1 MAVEQALQGF
11 RETESGDSFS
21 LQNPRLLKVELAD
34 VTIQAKL
41 GTMVAYQGEVKF
53 ERAGTGGMARLM
65 KKVAT
70 GEGVDLMKVSG
81 TGEVFLAFHA
91 QEVHLVK
98 LADDK
103 ITVNSSNLL
112 AFEAGIDWDIRKV
125 EGASGVL
132 AGGLFNLELA
142 GRAGSRCS
150 PTVRRCCS
158 TLSGEPTFADPQAA
172 ITWSSGVKTAV
183 KTDVNLKTLIG
194 RASGETLQMQ
204 FSGDGWVLSSR
215 PRGCRWPRA
224 GAAAGSGTCSAVR
237 VAATSRQ
244 KASTRAFHSSGTS
257 WKGWWA
263 SSCHHLEAG
272 ARDRLGDATG
282 RARGQDRCRDSPA
295 STRVGAAIS
304 RQAVRRVVGEEGVE
318 LALERPRATAGA
330 GRPAPPR

>member
-11 RETESGDSFS
+11 KETESGESFS

-65 KKVAT
+65 KKVST

-112 AFEAGIDWDIRKV
+112 AFEAGIDWNIRKV

-142 GRAGSRCS
+142 GTGW
-150 PTVRRCCS
+150 VGL
-158 TLSGEPTFADPQAA
+158 LSDGPPMLLELDGDTAFTDPQAA
-172 ITWSSGVKTAV
+172 ITWSSGVRTAI

-194 RASGETLQMQ
+194 RASGETLQME
-204 FSGDGWVLSSR
+204 FSGNGWVLVQPSEGM
-215 PRGCRWPRA
+215 PLAPVTRG
-224 GAAAGSGTCSAVR
+224 GG
-237 VAATSRQ
+237 
-244 KASTRAFHSSGTS
+244 
-257 WKGWWA
+257 
-263 SSCHHLEAG
+263 
-272 ARDRLGDATG
+272 LGNLLG
-282 RARGQDRCRDSPA
+282 G
-295 STRVGAAIS
+295 
-304 RQAVRRVVGEEGVE
+304 
-318 LALERPRATAGA
+318 
-330 GRPAPPR
+330 

>member
-11 RETESGDSFS
+11 KETESGESFS

-41 GTMVAYQGEVKF
+41 GAMVAYQGEVKF

-70 GEGVDLMKVSG
+70 GEGVALMKVSG

-112 AFEAGIDWDIRKV
+112 AFEAGIDWNIRKV

-142 GRAGSRCS
+142 GTGW
-150 PTVRRCCS
+150 VGL
-158 TLSGEPTFADPQAA
+158 LSDGPPMLLELDGDTAFTDPQAA
-172 ITWSSGVKTAV
+172 ITWSSGVRTAI

-194 RASGETLQMQ
+194 RASGETLQME
-204 FSGDGWVLSSR
+204 FSGNGWVLVQPSEGM
-215 PRGCRWPRA
+215 PLAPVTRG
-224 GAAAGSGTCSAVR
+224 GG
-237 VAATSRQ
+237 
-244 KASTRAFHSSGTS
+244 
-257 WKGWWA
+257 
-263 SSCHHLEAG
+263 
-272 ARDRLGDATG
+272 LGNLLG
-282 RARGQDRCRDSPA
+282 G
-295 STRVGAAIS
+295 
-304 RQAVRRVVGEEGVE
+304 
-318 LALERPRATAGA
+318 
-330 GRPAPPR
+330 